1 MLKINKLHKTY
12 KQGDKSVSVI
22 SDLNFELKKGEII
35 SIMGKS
41 GSGKSTLLSLVSGIL
56 KSDKGDILL
65 DGNSY
70 NTLNEVKLADLRASN
85 IGFVFQNFHLV
96 SYLNAL
102 ENVMLPAKVNNIK
115 NAKEKAL
122 ELLEKVGLKDRVNHL
137 PSELS
142 GGEKQR
148 VAIARALVHSPK
160 LILADEPS
168 GSLDEQT
175 GDEVMN
181 VLFDLVKKN
190 EISLI
195 LVTHALNVAMRCQ
208 RIYNF
213 TDGKLVA
220 HEI

>member
-1 MLKINKLHKTY
+1 MLKLNNLSKTY
-12 KQGDKSVSVI
+12 TQGEKSVPVLSE
-22 SDLNFELKKGEII
+22 LNFHLNKGEIV

-41 GSGKSTLLSLVSGIL
+41 GSGKSTLLSLISGIL
-56 KSDKGDILL
+56 RSDNGDIIL
-65 DGNSY
+65 NSKNY
-70 NTLNEVKLADLRASN
+70 NSLNEVELADLRASH

-102 ENVMLPAKVNNIK
+102 ENVMLPAKVNGIA
-115 NAKEKAL
+115 NAKDKAL
-122 ELLEKVGLKDRVNHL
+122 DLLEKVGLKDRANHL

-148 VAIARALVHSPK
+148 VAIARALIHDPK

-175 GDEVMN
+175 GEEVMDM
-181 VLFDLVKKN
+181 LFELVKKN
-190 EISLI
+190 ETSLI
-195 LVTHALNVAMRCQ
+195 LVTHALNVAKRCQ
-208 RIYNF
+208 KVYNF
-213 TDGKLVA
+213 TDGQLVA

>member
-1 MLKINKLHKTY
+1 MLKVNKLHKTY

-22 SDLNFELKKGEII
+22 SDLSFELKKGEII

-41 GSGKSTLLSLVSGIL
+41 GSGKSTLLSLISGIL

-70 NTLNEVKLADLRASN
+70 NSLNEVKLADLRASN

-181 VLFDLVKKN
+181 ELFDLVKKN

-195 LVTHALNVAMRCQ
+195 LVTHALNVAMRCE